1 MSGSLLGLDSTLLKR
16 GTLAPFTVPLG
27 VGIVPHD
34 AARLEDKLRDATRR
48 LAGKFPELAKRPW
61 WCSTHLLR
69 KCPPVRAIDLL
80 EPIVKALLSEV
91 KVAWVIWTVTGLQ
104 SVKIRGLTEEKEV
117 PREKFMSNLQQ
128 DYVLHS
134 LWKMRRLEPGN
145 NTYHCLLDGANPVA
159 SGAFLDGK
167 LDTFEILYHGDEVSS
182 LVCTADIVARYID
195 VKLESMPDP
204 TRRYRSAQL
213 NTENLEGIFKGSGIV
228 LRPAIIGTKDFHYTT
243 PLRAG
248 GGGVTLPVRHPI
260 IYFMREPPPKE
271 AGTFPSSAVDTLEAF
286 SPMGDFVVNRAI
298 EKHGCW
304 KRWDNSDLSRI
315 DEQTDEVVYQGP
327 IGEKLAD
334 WIKLQRPGLSTVRF
348 GSSVPSSSP
357 GG

>member
-16 GTLAPFTVPLG
+16 GSLTPFTVPLG
-27 VGIVPHD
+27 VGIVPHE
-34 AARLEDKLRDATRR
+34 AARLEEKLSEATGR

-69 KCPPVRAIDLL
+69 KCPSVLAIDLL
-80 EPIVKALLSEV
+80 EPIVNALLSEV
-91 KVAWVIWTVTGLQ
+91 KVAWVIWTVTSLQ

-134 LWKMRRLEPGN
+134 LWKIRRVDPGYS
-145 NTYHCLLDGANPVA
+145 TYHCLLDGANPVV

-167 LDTFEILYHGDEVSS
+167 LDKFEILYHGDEVSS
-182 LVCTADIVARYID
+182 LICSADIVARYID
-195 VKLESMPDP
+195 VKLESMPDT
-204 TRRYRSAQL
+204 TRKYRSAQL
-213 NTENLEGIFKGSGIV
+213 NTENLENIFKGSRIV
-228 LRPAIIGTKDFHYTT
+228 LRTVIVGTKDFHFTT
-243 PLRAG
+243 PLRVG

-260 IYFMREPPPKE
+260 VYFLREPPPRE
-271 AGTFPSSAVDTLEAF
+271 AGTFSNSAVDSLEAF
-286 SPMGDFVVNRAI
+286 SPMGNFVVNRAI

-304 KRWDNSDLSRI
+304 KRWDNSDLRRI
-315 DEQTDEVVYQGP
+315 DEQTDELVYQGP
-327 IGEKLAD
+327 IGEKLAN
-334 WIKLQRPGLSTVRF
+334 WIKLQRPGLSTFRF
-348 GSSVPSSSP
+348 GSSVPPSSP